1 MAQADSVRVI
11 YMKQFPDS
19 LRAATPVAG
28 HALARQMAE
37 FALAE
42 RSTSQHDM
50 AAHLSAPPPAPV
62 ETLTAIYF
70 QTVATAN
77 ASWQR

>member
-1 MAQADSVRVI
+1 MTDLTAFTHGLPKAELHLHLEGTLE
-11 YMKQFPDS
+11 PD
-19 LRAATPVAG
+19 LK
-28 HALARQMAE
+28 

-42 RSTSQHDM
+42 RSASQRDM

-77 ASWQR
+77 AGWQR